1 LERNDELRKDGLEV
15 VLKFL
20 IVVLSLITLA
30 IPPSVVIFS
39 RMGLFQFVGTGLV
52 TSLPGQLAVGLFWAY
67 FFSID
72 MVTVMLVVFFVLI
85 FVNSISRWLLE
96 MTRL

>member
-1 LERNDELRKDGLEV
+1 
-15 VLKFL
+15 
-20 IVVLSLITLA
+20 
-30 IPPSVVIFS
+30 
-39 RMGLFQFVGTGLV
+39 V
-52 TSLPGQLAVGLFWAY
+52 TSLPGQLAFGLFWAY